1 MSLSPNRV
9 IAFMR
14 NGDIK
19 PVMAQVRMTPVATKT
34 APNGSADLIAANVT
48 AFTVTNPNPFAVWY
62 KGWIGAATPVQNPF
76 QDGNYIAPGA
86 TITQSSTRPDYIS
99 AVPADSLLG
108 PVYAADGVT
117 PAYDMTKAHL
127 VFVFGS
133 GL

>member
-19 PVMAQVRMTPVATKT
+19 PVVVQVRMAPVASPTVG
-34 APNGSADLIAANVT
+34 AQALIDANIT

-62 KGWIGAATPVQNPF
+62 KGWAGGATPAQSPVL
-76 QDGNYIAPGA
+76 DGNYIAPGA
-86 TITQSSTRPDYIS
+86 TVTQSTSRPDYIS
-99 AVPADSLLG
+99 AIPADSLLG
-108 PVYAADGVT
+108 PLNDASGA
-117 PAYDMTKAHL
+117 PLYDMNKAYL

>member
-19 PVMAQVRMTPVATKT
+19 PVVVHVRMTPVASPT
-34 APNGSADLIAANVT
+34 AGAQTLIDANIT

-62 KGWIGAATPVQNPF
+62 KGWAGNPTPQNPVL
-76 QDGNYIAPGA
+76 DGNFIAPGA
-86 TITQSSTRPDYIS
+86 TVTQSTSRPDFIS

-108 PVYAADGVT
+108 PLNDANGT
-117 PAYDMTKAHL
+117 PLYDMNKAIL

>member
-19 PVMAQVRMTPVATKT
+19 PMITKVRMTPEASPTVGAM
-34 APNGSADLIAANVT
+34 ALIGANVT

-62 KGWIGAATPVQNPF
+62 KGWAGGASPVQNPF

-86 TITQSSTRPDYIS
+86 TITQSTSRPDYIS

-108 PVYAADGVT
+108 PLNDANGV
-117 PAYDMTKAHL
+117 PLYDMSKAYL

>member
-1 MSLSPNRV
+1 MSLPNRV
-9 IAFMR
+9 IPFMR

-19 PVMAQVRMTPVATKT
+19 PMVTQVRMTPVASPT
-34 APNGSADLIAANVT
+34 AGAAALDAANVT

-62 KGWIGAATPVQNPF
+62 KGWAGSASPVQTPILN
-76 QDGNYIAPGA
+76 GNYIAPGA
-86 TITQSSTRPDYIS
+86 TVTQSTSRPDFIS

-108 PVYAADGVT
+108 PIYAADGT
-117 PAYDMTKAHL
+117 TLLYDMSKAYL

>member
-19 PVMAQVRMTPVATKT
+19 PVVTPIRMVPVATKT
-34 APNGSADLIAANVT
+34 APNGADDLIAANVT
-48 AFTVTNPNPFAVWY
+48 AFTVTNPNPFAVWF
-62 KGWIGAATPVQNPF
+62 KGWIGAANAMTTPLA
-76 QDGNYIAPGA
+76 DGNYIAPGA
-86 TITQSSTRPDYIS
+86 TVTQSSTRPDYIT
-99 AVPADSLLG
+99 AMPADSLLA
-108 PVYAADGVT
+108 PIYAADGT
-117 PAYDMTKAHL
+117 TLLYDMSKAYL

>member
-1 MSLSPNRV
+1 MTLSPNRV

-19 PVMAQVRMTPVATKT
+19 PVMVQARMTPIATSTGPGGK
-34 APNGSADLIAANVT
+34 AALEAANVT
-48 AFTVTNPNPFAVWY
+48 AFTVTNPNPFAVWF
-62 KGWIGAATPVQNPF
+62 KGWIGAASPVQNPV

-86 TITQSSTRPDYIS
+86 TVTQSSTRPDYIS
-99 AVPADSLLG
+99 AVPADSLLA
-108 PVYAADGVT
+108 PIYNADGSV
-117 PAYDMTKAHL
+117 AYDMSKAHL

>member
-19 PVMAQVRMTPVATKT
+19 PVMVQARMTPIATKT
-34 APNGSADLIAANVT
+34 APNGAVDLINANVT
-48 AFTVTNPNPFAVWY
+48 AFTVTNPNPFSVWF
-62 KGWIGAATPVQNPF
+62 KGWIGVAGAITTPV

-86 TITQSSTRPDYIS
+86 TVTQSSTRPDFIT
-99 AVPADSLLG
+99 AVPADSLLA
-108 PVYAADGVT
+108 PIYQADGNT
-117 PAYDMTKAHL
+117 PLYDMNKAHL

>member
-19 PVMAQVRMTPVATKT
+19 PVVSQVRMNPIPSYTGGAE
-34 APNGSADLIAANVT
+34 ALIAANVT
-48 AFTVTNPNPFAVWY
+48 AFTVTNPNPFAVWF
-62 KGWIGAATPVQNPF
+62 KGWIGAAGAMTTPVA
-76 QDGNYIAPGA
+76 DGNYIAPGA
-86 TITQSSTRPDYIS
+86 TVTQSSTRPDYIT
-99 AVPADSLLG
+99 AVPADSLLA
-108 PVYAADGVT
+108 PIYAADGT
-117 PAYDMTKAHL
+117 TLLYDMSKAYL